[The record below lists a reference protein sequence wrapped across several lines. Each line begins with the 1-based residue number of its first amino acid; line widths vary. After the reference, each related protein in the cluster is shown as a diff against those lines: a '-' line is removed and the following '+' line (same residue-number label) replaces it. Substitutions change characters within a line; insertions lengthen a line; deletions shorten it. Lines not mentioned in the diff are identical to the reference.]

1 MAADAALLQ
10 ECLGLAKQ
18 VAREAGRMIREAH
31 EKRDG
36 EALSVESK
44 ADKNSV
50 GLVTATD
57 KACEE
62 YIIGTIKKR
71 FPGHAFIGEE
81 SSFAGPDG
89 KPPSGPLELSTL
101 PTWIID
107 PLDGTTNY
115 VHGYPLVTVSIGLAV
130 SRELVLGVIY
140 NPLLDQM
147 CAAVVSRPFERSHA
161 PG

>member
-50 GLVTATD
+50 DLVTATD

-81 SSFAGPDG
+81 SSFD
-89 KPPSGPLELSTL
+89 
-101 PTWIID
+101 
-107 PLDGTTNY
+107 N
-115 VHGYPLVTVSIGLAV
+115 
-130 SRELVLGVIY
+130 
-140 NPLLDQM
+140 
-147 CAAVVSRPFERSHA
+147 
-161 PG
+161 